1 MFVRLFYTLRKYGIP
16 VSTRELIDLNQAV
29 SEGLVFAD
37 QNDFYQLVKTVMV
50 KDERFFDKFD
60 RAMKDYFDGIQ
71 TFNLDDL
78 LKKVHQLP
86 KDWFDLELLEKHL
99 TPGQRAELLKAGSL
113 EELMKMLEERLR
125 EQHKKHQGGNKM
137 IGTGGTSPFGAFGD
151 HPEGVRIGG
160 PSRKNS
166 AVKVW
171 EQRNYQNL
179 DDEQILGTRQMQ
191 MALRRLRKFA
201 RQGAAEELDINSTIY
216 ETAKQGILDVQ
227 MVPERRNRVKVLMLF
242 DVGGSMDSHI
252 AQCEKLFSAAKTEF
266 KTLEYFYFHNCL
278 YDYVWKDNFRRSS
291 TKMNTWDL
299 FNSYG
304 RDYRVIVVGD
314 ASMAPYELK
323 SVGGSVEYMNE
334 EPGEVWLRRLRNHF
348 EKTAW
353 LNPEE
358 QNYWHYTQTIAQI
371 KQIFEDHMYPMTL
384 KGIEDLTKLLAR

>member
-71 TFNLDDL
+71 TFDLDDL

-99 TPGQRAELLKAGSL
+99 TPEQRAELLKAGSL

-137 IGTGGTSPFGAFGD
+137 IGTGGTSPVGAVGEQ
-151 HPEGVRIGG
+151 PEGVRIGG
-160 PSRKNS
+160 PSRKKS

-299 FNSYG
+299 LNSYG

-358 QNYWHYTQTIAQI
+358 QNYWHYTQTINQI

>member
-37 QNDFYQLVKTVMV
+37 QNDFYQLVRTVMV

-71 TFNLDDL
+71 TFDLDDL

-99 TPGQRAELLKAGSL
+99 TPEQRAELLKAGSL

-160 PSRKNS
+160 PSRKKS

-201 RQGAAEELDINSTIY
+201 RQGAAEEFDINSTIY

-299 FNSYG
+299 LNSYG

-358 QNYWHYTQTIAQI
+358 QNYWHYTQTINQI